1 MSQVGAR
8 LMVASIAKM
17 SRPRSALREGASV
30 FILAMKAATS
40 ASDVA
45 GAGGCAGFSAATGT
59 FSARDGEGETGGA
72 AVGLRGVIGGIR
84 MHWFPS
90 KMAGSSADGNIAP
103 E

>member
-1 MSQVGAR
+1 
-8 LMVASIAKM
+8 
-17 SRPRSALREGASV
+17 
-30 FILAMKAATS
+30 MKAATS

-90 KMAGSSADGNIAP
+90 KMAGSSADRNIAP